1 MSQDSPLARL
11 RDLAAQYFPEVLA
24 PREPTVKEKVEAKA
38 EQVKGMAV
46 DGILDAERTGSQ
58 EIKNLKHGLNEK
70 LHALRGEGAK
80 ATGEARAASHEN
92 LKDLKKDVNAAKQHA
107 KHAVADAKLRA
118 EQAKQHAQDV
128 EHSAD
133 DSVSDTRAKVAEHV
147 QDVKDKI
154 TIWWSSAKN
163 SLDTEALRQKL
174 EERQEEE
181 REALFLAKGA
191 EQQDIEEINAKALKH
206 EAGFTD
212 VPLARRYSGSSGS
225 GISLYDRTQ
234 NYLDSHLER
243 RTLGEQVQY
252 APLTGVYGGVFLLYF
267 LILTLRL
274 WYQRRKTDVYV
285 GDGTIERYKADKETT
300 NGTIGRK
307 PRHTFEA
314 PSPAQYEKVSRLSDA
329 YNTLTTA
336 VPISLLLIGIMELN
350 GYPRHLLHYVLG
362 SLIFG
367 AALATEF
374 GVLSSDPTDLAAYGR
389 REVGQLVM
397 WGVMVFT
404 GVSMVV
410 IVWAKAFNL

>member
-11 RDLAAQYFPEVLA
+11 RDFAAEYFPEIIA
-24 PREPTVKEKVEAKA
+24 PREPTLKEKVEAKA
-38 EQVKGMAV
+38 EQVKDKAV
-46 DGILDAERTGSQ
+46 DGLLDAERTGTH
-58 EIKNLKHGLNEK
+58 EIKNFKQAINEK
-70 LHALRGEGAK
+70 LHGLVGDGAQ
-80 ATGEARAASHEN
+80 ATDEARAASHQN

-107 KHAVADAKLRA
+107 KHAVADAKKRA
-118 EQAKQHAQDV
+118 EYAKQHAQEV
-128 EHSAD
+128 ESSAD
-133 DSVSDTRAKVAEHV
+133 DSVSESKAKVAEQV
-147 QDVKDKI
+147 QDVKEKI
-154 TIWWSSAKN
+154 NIWWSSAKN
-163 SLDTEALRQKL
+163 SLDTENLRQKL

-181 REALFLAKGA
+181 REELFLAKGA
-191 EQQDIEEINAKALKH
+191 EQQDIEEFNARALRH
-206 EAGFTD
+206 EAGFVD
-212 VPLARRYSGSSGS
+212 VPLERRKSVPS
-225 GISLYDRTQ
+225 GISLYERSQ
-234 NYLDSHLER
+234 HYLDGHLER
-243 RTLGEQVQY
+243 RTLGEHVQY

-267 LILTLRL
+267 LILTVRL

-285 GDGTIERYKADKETT
+285 GDGTIERYKADKEST

-307 PRHTFEA
+307 LRRTFEA
-314 PSPAQYEKVSRLSDA
+314 PSPSQYERVSRLSDA

-362 SLIFG
+362 SLVFG

-374 GVLSSDPTDLAAYGR
+374 GVLSSDPSDLAAYGR